1 MAAHAV
7 RGIQS
12 VIVIGVAL
20 RARGRGVCPSQ
31 SKAGRAVVKIGPA
44 PTQGGVAGSTVG
56 NGKSGS

>member
-44 PTQGGVAGSTVG
+44 PT
-56 NGKSGS
+56 